1 MAEGWCLK
9 TVTFCDAVFG
19 HAFLMGFS
27 ELDQGMRIQT
37 DTKTAS
43 ETDSE
48 TENEKHTEQ
57 STKTDQDEHRDKHRD

>member
-19 HAFLMGFS
+19 HAFLMFFS
-27 ELDQGMRIQT
+27 EPDQERRMQT
-37 DTKTAS
+37 DTLTTS

-48 TENEKHTEQ
+48 MESETDTETSTE
-57 STKTDQDEHRDKHRD
+57 TDSDEH